1 MKENIATYSRFYY
14 IAGYCDRF
22 FFPFWNSKMRYE
34 KCETRDFS
42 MWLHWCIA
50 MSSVEICAELN
61 WAFGRDRKIQCSHT
75 NGFIIY
81 NFSLLFA
88 VFCVLFFWISF
99 FCCFNSVYF
108 LSAFFPCNVSKRY
121 PFWTPFIW
129 MAEAS
134 IDCVTDCAYQYAIQ
148 SNPMAQ
154 PLTISYE

>member
-22 FFPFWNSKMRYE
+22 FSFRNSKMRYE

-50 MSSVEICAELN
+50 LSSVEICAELN

-81 NFSLLFA
+81 NFSLLF
-88 VFCVLFFWISF
+88 CVIFWISF
-99 FCCFNSVYF
+99 FCCCFKSVYF
-108 LSAFFPCNVSKRY
+108 LSAFFRAMYPNDIRFEHHSFEWQKRLL
-121 PFWTPFIW
+121 T
-129 MAEAS
+129 AS
-134 IDCVTDCAYQYAIQ
+134 RIAH
-148 SNPMAQ
+148 
-154 PLTISYE
+154 ISTLFNQIPWLKH